1 MSINSRS
8 VQQCIV
14 LILHGLAIFLYV
26 LHGQNSFEYEF
37 WHTWSSQISIL
48 VLASACIS
56 FLFYYHQNTIVH
68 VSVSLFQTALFYL
81 GIYGEAGFSI
91 ALYAWGTALIIIFFT
106 SLSFR
111 TAIIL
116 SLSLYLGVI
125 IFPRASFL
133 WNEWVGERNLGE
145 VVGQAVFY
153 FLTILFVATIRF
165 ITEREKKIR
174 KVHTLLQES
183 LMRLTSANVGFQNYA
198 VAAEQRGS
206 DEERLRITREIH
218 DMVGYTLSNFIMMTK
233 ASEELIDT
241 DHETLR
247 RLLRDAGDQCQE
259 ALSETRRTLRELRS
273 IQEPETEFPNQI
285 WKTVRTFEMATGIR
299 VQLEFRNVLR
309 IASSTIRTV
318 LHRLVQESLTNAFR
332 HGHASAVSILFWDD
346 GEGVSVC
353 VRDNGRGSA
362 MVKEDIG
369 LMGMRERFEPLGGNV
384 KATSMSSEGFEVRA
398 WIPIPISSEVQ
409 K

>member
-1 MSINSRS
+1 
-8 VQQCIV
+8 
-14 LILHGLAIFLYV
+14 
-26 LHGQNSFEYEF
+26 
-37 WHTWSSQISIL
+37 
-48 VLASACIS
+48 
-56 FLFYYHQNTIVH
+56 
-68 VSVSLFQTALFYL
+68 L